1 MKNKIINLA
10 IVGLL
15 FVGLLL
21 NTSSLQAQTLNRQS
35 SEFLKSMIQAVDSF
49 VKLLASVTDIIVNQV
64 KDNVQQTESVQKAKE
79 IIDTIQAQVDTLK
92 TVINETSG
100 ISAGRVISQQVQEIN
115 LVVPQLSKTLRPG
128 DSGQDVITLQEYL
141 SSKSDI
147 YPEQLV
153 TGYYG
158 PLTKQAVSNLQKKL
172 GLEQTGIVDS
182 KTLIAINQQLAEQAN
197 MVTVPSGLSLQEYT
211 VALLNTIN
219 EWKQAPAA
227 KRLEIAIR
235 LAKYAKERKAV
246 MLQEIMK
253 NPRAVLDNAIPSSII
268 ASLPSNI
275 QSLFEQEVTIRG
287 KFKAI
292 HIDYPDDTSRYE
304 FFVIDENM
312 GKFYRLHFANKKYPN
327 AMTDDRVQV
336 HGVRVDSEIVL
347 ADSSE
352 NITVLAASSSSILP
366 NTFGTKKILVIL
378 INFSN
383 YPTLQPYTVSD
394 VQNVMNVTNNFFK
407 ENSFNQALL
416 SGVKDVTKS
425 ADVTNW
431 MTIPALA
438 DGSCSYWTWASQ
450 AKTAAANAGYN
461 LADYTNYIYAF
472 PNKDTG
478 CDWGGLGTIGG
489 NPAEAWING
498 NFTLRIA
505 AHELGHNFGLY
516 HSHSMSCNSGSSCTT
531 SEYGDIYDVMGISNS
546 WHFNAFQ
553 KSRLGW
559 LNYNIS
565 PPITFVS
572 TSGIYTIAPYETN
585 DTRPK
590 ALQILKSSGTNN
602 TYYYVEYRAGL
613 GFDSGTPVV
622 IIHRATPADANSSY
636 LWDLDQITTVSDWIL
651 DVGQRYE
658 DTTAGVSIKNLYQD
672 SNGAQIEVTLGPIAC
687 VSNNPLFTI
696 SPLSTSLVAGQSAS
710 FKYTLTNNDT
720 ASCPSSNFS
729 IIPSLPTGFSQSPS
743 PINYT
748 LLPGESV
755 SGSFIIST
763 ATNTV
768 PGSYSVVETAQNMST
783 STIYKSSVSL
793 AINVLPPDTMPPTVT
808 IISPT
813 DGTIVS
819 KGNIFINASASDE
832 SGIAEIRIFV
842 DGGLI
847 KTCYNANSCSGNVN
861 SNKLTLGT
869 HKITAQATDKGW
881 PVANTN
887 SASITIIKK

>member
-21 NTSSLQAQTLNRQS
+21 NTSSLQAQTLNQQS
-35 SEFLKSMIQAVDSF
+35 STFLKSMIQTLDSF
-49 VKLLASVTDIIVNQV
+49 SKILSSFADIIVNQV
-64 KDNVQQTESVQKAKE
+64 KGNVQQTKKVQKAKKLIE
-79 IIDTIQAQVDTLK
+79 TMQAQIYNLK
-92 TVINETSG
+92 TVVDENNG
-100 ISAGRVISQQVQEIN
+100 ISEGRVISQQVQEIN
-115 LVVPQLSKTLRPG
+115 LFVPQLSKTLRPG

-141 SSKSDI
+141 SSESDI
-147 YPEQLV
+147 YPEELV

-158 PLTKQAVSNLQKKL
+158 SSTKQAVSNLQKKL

-197 MVTVPSGLSLQEYT
+197 MVTVPSGLNLQEYT
-211 VALLNTIN
+211 VALLNTIT

-227 KRLEIAIR
+227 KRLETAIR

-246 MLQEIMK
+246 MLQEITK

-268 ASLPSNI
+268 ASLPANI

-287 KFKAI
+287 KFQAI

-336 HGVRVDSEIVL
+336 HGVKVDDEIVL
-347 ADSSE
+347 ADGSE
-352 NITVLAASSSSILP
+352 NITVLADSSSSILP
-366 NTFGTKKILVIL
+366 NTFGTKKVLVIL

-383 YPTLQPYTVSD
+383 YPTLRPYTVFD

-407 ENSFNQALL
+407 ENSYNQAWL
-416 SGVKDVTKS
+416 SGVNDVTMS
-425 ADVTNW
+425 ADVTDW

-438 DGSCSYWTWASQ
+438 DGSCSYRTWASQ

-461 LADYTNYIYAF
+461 LANYTNYIYAF
-472 PNKDTG
+472 PSRDTG
-478 CDWGGLGTIGG
+478 CRWAGLGTIGG

-498 NFTLRIA
+498 NFTSRLA
-505 AHELGHNFGLY
+505 GHELGHNFGLY
-516 HSHSMSCNSGSSCTT
+516 HSHSMSCASESCTT
-531 SEYGDIYDVMGISNS
+531 SEYGDIYDIMGSS
-546 WHFNAFQ
+546 HWHFNAFQ

-590 ALQILKSSGTNN
+590 ALQILKSSGVNN

-622 IIHRATPADANSSY
+622 IIHRATQADANSSY
-636 LWDLDQITTVSDWIL
+636 LWDLDQITTVSDWVL
-651 DVGQRYE
+651 NVGQRYE
-658 DTTAGVSIKNLYQD
+658 DTIAGVSITNLSQD
-672 SNGAQIEVTLGPIAC
+672 SSGAQIEVTLGPVAC
-687 VSNNPLFTI
+687 VSNNPSFTI
-696 SPLSTSLVAGQSAS
+696 LPLSTSVFPGQSA
-710 FKYTLTNNDT
+710 FFNYTLTNNDT
-720 ASCPSSNFS
+720 ATCPSSNFS
-729 IIPSLPTGFSQSPS
+729 IMPSLPTGFSQSPS

-755 SGSFIIST
+755 SGSFIIIT

-768 PGSYSVVETAQNMST
+768 PGSYYVVETAQNMST
-783 STIYKSSVSL
+783 STIYKSTVSL
-793 AINVLPPDTMPPTVT
+793 AINVLPPDTTPPTVT
-808 IISPT
+808 IISPA
-813 DGTIVS
+813 DGTTVS
-819 KGNIFINASASDE
+819 RGNISINASASDA
-832 SGIAEIRIFV
+832 SGIAQIRIFV
-842 DGGLI
+842 DGELI

-861 SNKLTLGT
+861 ANKLTVGT
-869 HKITAQATDKGW
+869 HTITVQATDKGW

-887 SASITIIKK
+887 SASITIIKR